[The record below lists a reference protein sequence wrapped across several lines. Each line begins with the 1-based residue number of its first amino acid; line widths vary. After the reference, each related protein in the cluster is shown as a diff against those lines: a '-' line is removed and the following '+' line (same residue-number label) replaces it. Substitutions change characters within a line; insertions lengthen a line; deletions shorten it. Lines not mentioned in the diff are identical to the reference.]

1 MVLHSSNQVGYE
13 NNVTLIITRVGG
25 DPGILNQKT
34 PTSVLL
40 TPEGDFHSFG
50 FAARDHFH
58 DLDVEQAKKW
68 LYFDK
73 FKMTLHNSE
82 VRINIL

>member
-1 MVLHSSNQVGYE
+1 MAFLVA
-13 NNVTLIITRVGG
+13 GG

-82 VRINIL
+82 VREPDSSHFASINGNLSQ